1 MQPAWKKITSAINNL
16 SPAHIYD
23 FVSPTA
29 KMNVNISFSSSFYR
43 HSQILEKI
51 NERLKETQLA
61 NTDTQIVKTT
71 RDHSLSV
78 WTVLGQEY
86 LYKQVLPNLPLM

>member
-1 MQPAWKKITSAINNL
+1 
-16 SPAHIYD
+16 
-23 FVSPTA
+23 
-29 KMNVNISFSSSFYR
+29 MNVNISFSSSFYR

-78 WTVLGQEY
+78 LGQEY